1 MAEVSDWQSAVVG
14 VSQSDLEKT
23 FSEPIP
29 LSLSSFPSPPAA
41 LCLSVHAAFVE
52 STAAFPPPP
61 FSTHPKSSS
70 IFGLG
75 KGGNCGAHIYHRGDS
90 LRDVRDAFS
99 FYFSTS
105 TPPLRTNKTT
115 LSRTFL
121 ECCPNKGG
129 GEKSDTE
136 RAVAP
141 PKLKPAN
148 TTTRD
153 FPQGAKKQYLLTHP
167 SLSPSSSFSFPLS
180 LPSDFPHHFSAVR
193 RGGKEEKEEEGGA
206 VEPLPLPRWSPIQL
220 PYPTALPLPPS
231 PLGKAGMK
239 QC

>member
-1 MAEVSDWQSAVVG
+1 MAEVSDWQPAVVG
-14 VSQSDLEKT
+14 VSQSDPERT

-29 LSLSSFPSPPAA
+29 LSLSLLFLRHPLRSVCPFTLRLLNQLQPPPPS
-41 LCLSVHAAFVE
+41 
-52 STAAFPPPP
+52 PPPP

-75 KGGNCGAHIYHRGDS
+75 EGGNCGAHIYHRGDS

-99 FYFSTS
+99 FYFPR
-105 TPPLRTNKTT
+105 TPPPPPRTNKTT

-167 SLSPSSSFSFPLS
+167 SPP
-180 LPSDFPHHFSAVR
+180 PH
-193 RGGKEEKEEEGGA
+193 
-206 VEPLPLPRWSPIQL
+206 
-220 PYPTALPLPPS
+220 PPS
-231 PLGKAGMK
+231 PFPFPSQVIFPIISPPSDEGGEGGKGGGG
-239 QC
+239 